1 MLFYRR
7 EIGLGSALLEQDR
20 GRKPMFSSLTHT
32 KGQGGLSAMSTGG
45 HRPKDINSRIK
56 IVEYNT
62 REDNTMPETITIC

>member
-1 MLFYRR
+1 MHFWK
-7 EIGLGSALLEQDR
+7 EIEGGNLCFPLS
-20 GRKPMFSSLTHT
+20 HT

-62 REDNTMPETITIC
+62 RGDNTMPETITIC